1 MSFLNTEAWEFPLQ
15 ALPSKELLE
24 DISLQEIPQSAHCLV
39 LRAGKAH
46 FWPLNSLISQG
57 PCGVEAVITPVLQLG
72 KLRTR
77 EMRSSR

>member
-1 MSFLNTEAWEFPLQ
+1 MEVWEFPLQ

-24 DISLQEIPQSAHCLV
+24 DISLQETQSPHCPV
-39 LRAGKAH
+39 LRAGNAQAH
-46 FWPLNSLISQG
+46 FWPLNSLVSQG
-57 PCGVEAVITPVLQLG
+57 PCGVEAVVTPVLQLG